1 MGIFRKY
8 ERMVAVKYPFVVGDI
23 HYTRATVTK
32 YPIIAITVGFLAGFL
47 GIGGG
52 MVLGPLL
59 LALGLVPIVSAST
72 TSYMTLFTS
81 TSSTIQFITFG
92 RVPLDYG
99 LMVFF
104 VAMLASLVGQL
115 SVLSFVRRYK
125 RNSIIIFVLAA
136 VIGIATILLL
146 VTGI

>member
-1 MGIFRKY
+1 
-8 ERMVAVKYPFVVGDI
+8 
-23 HYTRATVTK
+23 
-32 YPIIAITVGFLAGFL
+32 
-47 GIGGG
+47 
-52 MVLGPLL
+52 MVLGPML

-81 TSSTIQFITFG
+81 SSSTIQFITFG

-99 LMVFF
+99 IMVFL

-115 SVLSFVRRYK
+115 SVLTFVRRNK

-146 VTGI
+146 VTGIIDIKEDYDEGKSFGFTALC